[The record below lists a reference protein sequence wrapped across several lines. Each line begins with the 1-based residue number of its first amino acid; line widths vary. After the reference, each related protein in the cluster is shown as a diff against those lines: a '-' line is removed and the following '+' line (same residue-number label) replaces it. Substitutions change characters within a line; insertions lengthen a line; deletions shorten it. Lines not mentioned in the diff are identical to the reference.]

1 MLLNQHQKDFR
12 QSKDVTYFYIK
23 LVLLSCRRRKGGQVL
38 FNSSHSDYEAG
49 HGWMQRRLQRNLE
62 LQVVA
67 QAAAE
72 RGWRVVKCEEKAW

>member
-1 MLLNQHQKDFR
+1 M
-12 QSKDVTYFYIK
+12 
-23 LVLLSCRRRKGGQVL
+23 L